1 LALGTERAVVEVAN
15 VIGVADFV
23 VLNGSTPAFAV
34 VATVLNP
41 YGPALAVALGKVFAV
56 FVIVVNVLTGNIPSA
71 CIFAQPTTISLMQ

>member
-1 LALGTERAVVEVAN
+1 MALGTERAVVEVAN

-23 VLNGSTPAFAV
+23 VLNGGTPAFAI

-56 FVIVVNVLTGNIPSA
+56 FVIVAYVLTGNIPSA
-71 CIFAQPTTISLMQ
+71 GILAEPTAISLV